1 MGSSI
6 DSGADR
12 SSSTVKHGS
21 SEKELIHRMDSIG
34 GGREAESE
42 NLLSNLTASFDEKLR
57 LLLDPHYQS
66 SNNANIQPGVPTSS
80 IVAQRSKALS
90 AHNTPIKTANHEAFQ
105 RIASPGLGR
114 RVSDSVSSIIKT
126 FNNESPAM
134 ENVGNP
140 PRPHR
145 SLSLGVNNHSPA
157 LSNIVQS
164 SQNSPT
170 RNNIMTPLTAR
181 EQNEVMNQEH
191 QKVLRKSE
199 LKRGKLV
206 DKHKEPPLLNHN
218 RNVNLKRN
226 NSLTKDEKH
235 QLNSSR
241 KRNGDMN
248 SEDKNKMNSE
258 EKENMGNE
266 DELVMVVQDSSD
278 PVGAS
283 KYRKTL
289 ANQRKI
295 KRRHTVGGTKD
306 FAEWEE
312 IYNNQR
318 NNAFEEDNNSNETEN
333 CSERQRQ

>member
-66 SNNANIQPGVPTSS
+66 SNNANIQPGVSTSS

-126 FNNESPAM
+126 FNNESPAI
-134 ENVGNP
+134 ENNGNP

-145 SLSLGVNNHSPA
+145 SLSLGISNHSSA
-157 LSNIVQS
+157 LSQIVQS
-164 SQNSPT
+164 SQNSPS

-218 RNVNLKRN
+218 RSGQLRRN

-235 QLNSSR
+235 QLNSNR
-241 KRNGDMN
+241 KRNGEMKINTEEKN
-248 SEDKNKMNSE
+248 SINSE
-258 EKENMGNE
+258 EKENMLGGN
-266 DELVMVVQDSSD
+266 S
-278 PVGAS
+278 
-283 KYRKTL
+283 
-289 ANQRKI
+289 
-295 KRRHTVGGTKD
+295 
-306 FAEWEE
+306 
-312 IYNNQR
+312 
-318 NNAFEEDNNSNETEN
+318 
-333 CSERQRQ
+333 